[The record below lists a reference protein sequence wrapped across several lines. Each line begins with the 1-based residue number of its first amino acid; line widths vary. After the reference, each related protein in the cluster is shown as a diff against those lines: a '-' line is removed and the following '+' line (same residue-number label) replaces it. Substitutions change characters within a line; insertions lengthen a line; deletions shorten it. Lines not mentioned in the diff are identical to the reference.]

1 MTAEPLPDPSA
12 DTPRLH
18 PHPVFATS
26 EQQMSNGERA
36 ALEGVL
42 SELRPRLAIEVGT
55 AEGASL
61 GRIAAHAAEVHS
73 FDLFAAVLPAAE
85 LPHVTLHT
93 GDSHELLAPFLAQ
106 LAEAGRNVDFVL
118 VDGDHSSDGVR
129 RDLQDLLDSPAL
141 GHTTILIHD
150 TSNPTVRSGLD
161 AVDYAARAK
170 VVLVELDW
178 IPGYV
183 FTNPHFR
190 DELWGGLGHIAIDA
204 DRASGESSPIQDRY
218 VPIQPLLQRAIG
230 LAAAPGSEISAQLLA
245 AQQSAREQ
253 LARGDAEHAMRVAA
267 QERVAELEQ
276 RLAGDGQHSAT
287 RRLRRLKSAIGRSS
301 PAVGGAPGDASAP
314 PVPELAPDPAERWF
328 REHYDEAAGH
338 VLAFLEAGGISMEGK
353 DVVDVGSGDGI
364 IDLAL
369 AHRGHPR
376 RLVGYD
382 LRRTDSE
389 NLAAQAARYGVA
401 EIPPQLVFEA
411 SQTRRLP
418 ADDDNFDI
426 AVTWSAFEHIS
437 DPVSVATE
445 MRRILRPDGVLFLQL
460 WPFHRSERGSHL
472 WDWFPEPHH
481 HLLEHEG
488 NIVKRM
494 RASDVHD
501 PGFTSY
507 MTDEFEHLNRIT
519 LEELHRSLLAAGFRV
534 ARLELMTGAVQCPP
548 ALSRYP
554 LADLAISGVKLLAS

>member
-1 MTAEPLPDPSA
+1 MTAPLPNPQA
-12 DTPRLH
+12 DTPRTH

-26 EQQMSNGERA
+26 EQQMSRGERA

-42 SELRPRLAIEVGT
+42 SELNPRLAIEIGT

-73 FDLFAAVLPAAE
+73 FDLFAAVLPATE
-85 LPHVTLHT
+85 LAHVTLHT
-93 GDSHELLAPFLAQ
+93 GDSHELLRPFLAQ
-106 LAEAGRNVDFVL
+106 LAEAGCNVDFVL
-118 VDGDHSSDGVR
+118 LDGDHSSEGVQ
-129 RDLQDLLDSPAL
+129 RDLEDLLDSPAL
-141 GHTTILIHD
+141 GNTTILIHD
-150 TSNPTVRSGLD
+150 TSNPTVRRGLD
-161 AVDYAARAK
+161 AVDYAARDK
-170 VVLVELDW
+170 VALVELDW
-178 IPGYV
+178 IAGYV
-183 FTNPHFR
+183 FTDPHFR
-190 DELWGGLGHIAIDA
+190 DELWGGLGHITVDA
-204 DRASGESSPIQDRY
+204 GRTSDRGSPIQSRY

-230 LAAAPGSEISAQLLA
+230 DGAAPDSEARARLRA
-245 AQQSAREQ
+245 AEQSAREQ

-267 QERVAELEQ
+267 QQRVAELER
-276 RLAGDGQHSAT
+276 RLAGDGQRST
-287 RRLRRLKSAIGRSS
+287 GRGLRRLRTAIGS
-301 PAVGGAPGDASAP
+301 SAP
-314 PVPELAPDPAERWF
+314 AAASQANDAPAPPGPEPASDPAERWF

-353 DVVDVGSGDGI
+353 EVADVGSGDGI

-369 AHRGHPR
+369 AHRGQPS

-401 EIPPQLVFEA
+401 EIPPQLVFAE
-411 SQTRRLP
+411 SQILRLP
-418 ADDDNFDI
+418 APDDSFDI
-426 AVTWSAFEHIS
+426 VVTWSAFEHIS

-488 NIVKRM
+488 EIVERM
-494 RASDVHD
+494 RSSDVHD

-507 MTDEFEHLNRIT
+507 MADEFEHLNRIT
-519 LEELHRSLLAAGFRV
+519 LEELHRSLLAGGFRV
-534 ARLELMTGAVQCPP
+534 ARVELMTGAVQCPP
-548 ALSRYP
+548 ALSRYS
-554 LADLAISGVKLLAS
+554 LADMAISGIKLLAS